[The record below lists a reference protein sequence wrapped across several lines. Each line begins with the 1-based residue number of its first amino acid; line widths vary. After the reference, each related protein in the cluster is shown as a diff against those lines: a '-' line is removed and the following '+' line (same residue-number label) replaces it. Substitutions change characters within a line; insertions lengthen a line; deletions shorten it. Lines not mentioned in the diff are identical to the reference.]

1 MRKAFRKL
9 GRRFLRSRSL
19 IVAILAVAFFV
30 NVPYAAEEM
39 PDDLIAKL
47 EEIRKDRGLPALAVA
62 AVRHG
67 KLIVNVAT
75 GVRKLGSD
83 ELVTTDDQWHLG
95 SCTKSMTAML
105 AGMMVDEGKL
115 AWHTTIGEIFPDL
128 QGAMRPE
135 WHGVT
140 LEQLLSHRSGAPEHP
155 PVDLWAEALDQ
166 KGTPTE
172 QRMAILRGTV
182 CLPPEAPRGK
192 KFIYSNEGYAIA
204 GAMIERVTGTPWE
217 DLMRERI
224 FEPLGMTSAG
234 FGAPASKDK
243 VDQPWGHLGE
253 IGELRPV
260 PPGPMAD
267 NPPAIGPAATVHAS
281 LADFARYANWHADW
295 KRAEPRLLTEE
306 TFDHLHK
313 TIPGQEYALGWLVQ
327 ERDWAGGDVFWHT
340 GSNAM
345 FYAVMW
351 VAPDRD
357 AAFVAA
363 TNAAHSEADDA
374 CNDAVVAL
382 IRRVLGKY

>member
-1 MRKAFRKL
+1 MLRKMC
-9 GRRFLRSRSL
+9 RRSLLSRSL
-19 IVAILAVAFFV
+19 FVGLFALGIFAGAVR
-30 NVPYAAEEM
+30 AAEDTA
-39 PDDLIAKL
+39 PDDFTTKL
-47 EEIRKDRGLPALAVA
+47 EEIRRERGLPALAA
-62 AVRHG
+62 AAMRHG
-67 KLIVNVAT
+67 KLVIDAAT

-83 ELVTTDDQWHLG
+83 DLVTTDDQWHLG

-115 AWHTTIGEIFPDL
+115 SWHTTIGEIFPDL
-128 QGAMRPE
+128 HGAMRPS
-135 WHGVT
+135 WRNVT
-140 LEQLLSHRSGAPEHP
+140 LDQLLTHRSGAPGNP
-155 PVDLWAEALDQ
+155 PVELWAEALEQ

-172 QRMAILRGTV
+172 QRLAILRGIV
-182 CLPPEAPRGK
+182 CNPPEAPHGK

-204 GAMIERVTGTPWE
+204 GAIIERVTGESWE

-234 FGAPASKDK
+234 FGAPATPGK

-260 PPGPMAD
+260 PPGPLAD

-281 LADFARYANWHADW
+281 LADFARYADWNADW

-306 TFDHLHK
+306 TFNHLH
-313 TIPGQEYALGWLVQ
+313 TSVPNQDYGCGWMVE
-327 ERDWAGGDVFWHT
+327 ERDWAGGNVFWHT

-351 VAPDRD
+351 VAPERE
-357 AAFVAA
+357 ATFVAA

-374 CNDAVVAL
+374 CNAAVVAL